1 MFIKEVSSPRK
12 KGPAVQYAQI
22 VESLRVPGRRTPKHQ
37 VVLNLGRA
45 DQIDRVRLNK
55 LISLLQDY
63 LQDEKSR
70 PLPAQV
76 SLGRSREYGVG
87 YVIEAL
93 WKRMGLDRF
102 FKRELKRRKI
112 EIPVERA
119 LLAMAAHR
127 AQEPTSKLQD
137 FYWLQNEAFFPWGAK
152 VELHHLYRSL
162 DFLQEHHEALE
173 NGLYLHRRDLF
184 NRQVELIYFDTTT
197 VHFEIEDDP
206 EEPPLSGLRQY
217 GRPKDGRISHRQ
229 IVVGMA
235 VDPDGLPLL
244 SQTFPGNTVDVTTIA
259 PVVKR
264 LKEMKVEEIVFV
276 SDRGTVSEDNLRAIH
291 QAGLHYIVG
300 LKLRQAKDLRPVIV
314 QDSSPYQVVRE
325 NLLAKKLVHKGRSLV
340 VCYSPLSAERDVKM
354 RGRALERLNE
364 KLAKVKTARDHQQA
378 EAEILKHQLFR
389 RWVERDDSGALVLS
403 REKVAAESAC
413 DGTFVLQTSNLQ
425 LSPAQVALGYKGLMR
440 VERAWQSFKH
450 SLDIQ
455 PVFLRKDE
463 RIEAHVTLCMI
474 TYLLERWTEIQSG
487 LTFDRIRQLLR
498 PLHAVELLQEDQ
510 HLWKPNS
517 LDKDQKT
524 LLKKLSL
531 PEPPP
536 VLHLGALPPVELQ
549 DHTLQ
554 L

>member
-1 MFIKEVSSPRK
+1 MCSSRKSPRK
-12 KGPAVQYAQI
+12 KGPAVKYAQI
-22 VESLRVPGRRTPKHQ
+22 VESLRIPGHSTPKHQ
-37 VVLNLGRA
+37 VVLSLGRA
-45 DQIDRVRLNK
+45 DQIDRVRLSK

-70 PLPAQV
+70 PLPQQV
-76 SLGRSREYGVG
+76 SIGQSREYGVG
-87 YVIEAL
+87 WVIEAL
-93 WKRMGLDRF
+93 WKRLGLDLF
-102 FKRELKRRKI
+102 FKLELKRRKI

-119 LLAMAAHR
+119 MLAMTAHR
-127 AQEPTSKLQD
+127 AQEPTSKLKD
-137 FYWLQNEAFFPWGAK
+137 FYWLRNEAFFPWGAK

-162 DFLQEHHEALE
+162 DFLQENREALE
-173 NGLYLHRRDLF
+173 DGLYQHRRDLF
-184 NRQVELIYFDTTT
+184 NRAVELIYFDTTT

-206 EEPPLSGLRQY
+206 EEPRPWRGLRQY

-244 SQTFPGNTVDVTTIA
+244 SQTFPGNTVDVKTVA
-259 PVVKR
+259 PVVAR

-276 SDRGTVSEDNLRAIH
+276 SDRGTVSQENLKAIR

-300 LKLRQAKDLRPVIV
+300 LKLRQAKDLRPIIV
-314 QDSSPYQVVRE
+314 RDASPYQMVQE
-325 NLLAKKLVHKGRSLV
+325 NLLAKKVMLEGRPLV
-340 VCYSPLSAERDVKM
+340 VCYSPQSAERDVKM

-364 KLAKVKTARDHQQA
+364 KLAKVKTARDHQKA

-389 RWVERDDSGALVLS
+389 RWVERDDKGALVVS

-413 DGTFVLQTSNLQ
+413 DGTFVLETSNPQ

-440 VERAWQSFKH
+440 VEHAWQSFKH

-474 TYLLERWTEIQSG
+474 TYLLERWAEIQSG
-487 LTFDRIRQLLR
+487 LTFDRIRHLLR
-498 PLHAVELLQEDQ
+498 PLHAVELIQEDQ
-510 HLWKPNS
+510 HLWKPSS
-517 LDKDQKT
+517 LDKEQKN

-531 PEPPP
+531 PQPPP
-536 VLHLGALPPVELQ
+536 VLHLGALPQMELQ
-549 DHTLQ
+549 DHTFQ
-554 L
+554 M